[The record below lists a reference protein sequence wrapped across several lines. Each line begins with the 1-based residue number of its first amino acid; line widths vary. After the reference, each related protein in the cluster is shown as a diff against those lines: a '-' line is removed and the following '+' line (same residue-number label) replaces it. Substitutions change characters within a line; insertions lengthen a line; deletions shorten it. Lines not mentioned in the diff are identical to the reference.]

1 MTDKRLH
8 LWLNA
13 LGYDPASPSL
23 HMAGTA
29 SDRHPYA
36 PELHDLLQSTDS
48 VGVQAVLDVEGV
60 PTVGF
65 LVDDGTLLLDE
76 APLTALR
83 QRVWNQG
90 LLSVL
95 LVCTAKTVVPVPV
108 VPKRASGAALS
119 LSEARPDG
127 PLSCADIQSGDIRE
141 RHPDWFRQEERV
153 DRKLLAN
160 LRETVRRLTDRLPK
174 GAALSRDHAQYLVG
188 QVLFISYLE
197 HRGIVSPRYRTER
210 EVGVLRALVAQR
222 DRGGLEHLLTQLK
235 KDFNGDFLERKRGE
249 PSLWVELSDRG
260 YEIIS
265 DLLDATDL
273 ERAQPSFF
281 PYNFRYIPV
290 ELLSGIYESFLG
302 KDSKKQ
308 LAAYYTPRHLA
319 NLVVTQALEHSRDVL
334 AERIFDG
341 ACGSGILLTT
351 AFRRMLGEAE
361 ARRQGVQ
368 LSLRE
373 RITLLEDHIFGSDLS
388 EAACK
393 VTAFSLYLSLLERLE
408 PNDIVALQEDEQ
420 VKLPTLRDRNLF
432 SGDEEGDFFSPS
444 NPHLKRRNLT
454 LILSNPPWM
463 EPAPGTRS
471 SADTWAEQVS
481 EWGPKGVPRALRQM
495 AADYAWRAEDYLA
508 EDGRL
513 CLILPMSLLLKS
525 TSQEF
530 LAGWLTRV
538 IWHRVINFGDL
549 KELLFDDGRFSC
561 VVLLA
566 ERRRPNETG
575 ERVIPTAET
584 FEYWAPK
591 ADIGLAFGRLTLHGV
606 DRHEVQTQAI
616 AHSNREL
623 VTRMWGDDFDLALW
637 AKLRLRGTFGD
648 LFRSPQPR
656 WRRHKGFHRTDNTV
670 PRTDWV
676 SSRRLWDRPF
686 IRPPHLYDCPVVLS
700 TEVEPFP
707 RHAIRQLPRDP
718 DDLMYL
724 FDGPRIVFPDGPA
737 PDRTVRAAF
746 VKDAASFMSSVAA
759 IVGPVEDEDLLRFA
773 AIYLR
778 SDLVRY
784 FMVMQLYQLLSD
796 RDRVSLTDIDR
807 FPFYPPERHPQPE
820 TARAIV
826 RQVADMTR
834 ELERT
839 NPLQREQRWMEQRP
853 DVERLLESYFGLDDD
868 AQAMVHE
875 TVESILPAMRPY
887 GLSRVF
893 ELARLRVSES
903 QAAAYT
909 IALRTELEAWR
920 DARGGEGVFAVDAF
934 LTRQDRSGPFGIVR
948 VSLTPTGKPK
958 AQSTR
963 DDAVVQQVL
972 AQLRQHDLL
981 PLSVSES
988 LYFVPDVV
996 LVAGDAVYLIKPQAE
1011 RLWLRRQARRDAER
1025 IVEATTRVPRANER
1039 AA

>member
-8 LWLNA
+8 LWLNG
-13 LGYDPASPSL
+13 LGYDSASPSL
-23 HMAGTA
+23 HMAGSA
-29 SDRHPYA
+29 SSRHPYA
-36 PELHDLLQSTDS
+36 PELHDLLQPTDS
-48 VGVQAVLDVEGV
+48 VGVQAVFDVEGV

-65 LVDDGTLLLDE
+65 LVDDGSLLLDE
-76 APLTALR
+76 ARLTTLR

-95 LVCTAKTVVPVPV
+95 LVCTAETVVPVPV
-108 VPKRASGAALS
+108 VPKRAAGTALS
-119 LSEARPDG
+119 LSDARPDG
-127 PLSCADIQSGDIRE
+127 PLSCADIQSGDVRE
-141 RHPDWFRQEERV
+141 RYPDWFRQEERV

-160 LRETVRRLTDRLPK
+160 LRETVRHLAAESPK
-174 GAALSRDHAQYLVG
+174 GAALSRDDAQYLVG
-188 QVLFISYLE
+188 QVLFVSYLE
-197 HRGIVSPRYRTER
+197 HRGIVSPVYRDKR
-210 EVGVLRALVAQR
+210 KVGVLRALVAQR
-222 DRGGLEHLLTQLK
+222 DRAGLEHLLARLK
-235 KDFNGDFLERKRGE
+235 KDFNGDFLEPENGTT
-249 PSLWVELSDRG
+249 SLWVELSDRG

-265 DLLDATDL
+265 DFLDATDL

-302 KDSKKQ
+302 RDSKKQ

-373 RITLLEDHIFGSDLS
+373 RITLLKEHIFGSDLS
-388 EAACK
+388 RAACK

-408 PNDIVALQEDEQ
+408 PNDIVALQEDAQ
-420 VKLPTLRDRNLF
+420 VKLPTLQGKNLF
-432 SGDEEGDFFSPS
+432 SGDAEGDFFSPT
-444 NPHLKRRNLT
+444 NPHLKRRDLT
-454 LILSNPPWM
+454 LCLSNPPWM
-463 EPAPGTRS
+463 EPDPGERT
-471 SADTWAEQVS
+471 SADTWVEKVS
-481 EWGPKGVPRALRQM
+481 KEAQEKVPRALRQM

-508 EDGRL
+508 ENGRL

-538 IWHRVINFGDL
+538 IWRRVINFGDL

-566 ERRRPNETG
+566 ERRGPDATG
-575 ERVIPTAET
+575 QHTIPPTET

-591 ADIGLAFGRLTLHGV
+591 ADVGLAFGRLTLHGV

-648 LFRSPQPR
+648 LFRGPRQR
-656 WRRHKGFHRTDNTV
+656 WRRRKGFHRTDNAV

-676 SSRRLWDRPF
+676 SSRPLWDRPF
-686 IRPPHLYDCPVVLS
+686 IRPSHLYDCPVALPA
-700 TEVEPFP
+700 EAEPFP
-707 RHAIRQLPRDP
+707 RREITHLPRDP
-718 DDLMYL
+718 DDLMDL
-724 FDGPRIVFPDGPA
+724 FNGPRILFPDGPA
-737 PDRTVRAAF
+737 PDRSVRAAF
-746 VKDAASFMSSVAA
+746 VNGPASFMSSVGV

-784 FMVMQLYQLLSD
+784 FMVTQLYQLLSD

-820 TARAIV
+820 AARAIV

-834 ELERT
+834 VLERT
-839 NPLQREQRWMEQRP
+839 NPLQREQRWMERRP
-853 DVERLLESYFGLDDD
+853 DVERLLENYFGLNDDT
-868 AQAMVHE
+868 QAMVHE

-909 IALRTELEAWR
+909 TALRTELEAWR
-920 DARGGEGVFAVDAF
+920 DARGGEGGFAVEAF

-958 AQSTR
+958 AHSTH

-972 AQLRQHDLL
+972 AQLRQRDLL
-981 PLSVSES
+981 PLSVSDG

-1011 RLWLRRQARRDAER
+1011 RLWLRRQAHRDAER
-1025 IVEATTRVPRANER
+1025 IVEATTQVPRAKER

>member
-8 LWLNA
+8 LWLNT

-23 HMAGTA
+23 HVAGSA
-29 SDRHPYA
+29 SNRHPYA
-36 PELHDLLQSTDS
+36 PELHDLLQPADS
-48 VGVQAVLDVEGV
+48 VGVQAVFDVEGV

-65 LVDDGTLLLDE
+65 LVDDGSLLLDE
-76 APLTALR
+76 ARLTTLR

-108 VPKRASGAALS
+108 VPKRASGSPLS
-119 LSEARPDG
+119 LAEARPDG

-160 LRETVRRLTDRLPK
+160 LRETVRRLTDTTPK
-174 GAALSRDHAQYLVG
+174 GADLSRDHAQYLVG

-210 EVGVLRALVAQR
+210 EVGVLRALVTQR
-222 DRGGLEHLLTQLK
+222 DRTGLEHLLTQLK
-235 KDFNGDFLERKRGE
+235 KDFNGDFLERKSGE

-260 YEIIS
+260 YEIVS

-302 KDSKKQ
+302 KDSKKK

-319 NLVVTQALEHSRDVL
+319 NLVVTQALGQSRDVL

-368 LSLRE
+368 LSLRK
-373 RITLLEDHIFGSDLS
+373 RITLLEEHIFGSDLS

-420 VKLPTLRDRNLF
+420 VKLPTLQGKNLF
-432 SGDEEGDFFSPS
+432 SGDDEGDFFSPA
-444 NPHLKRRNLT
+444 NPHLKRRDLT
-454 LILSNPPWM
+454 LCLSNPPWM
-463 EPAPGTRS
+463 EPDPGERT
-471 SADTWAEQVS
+471 SADTWVERVS
-481 EWGPKGVPRALRQM
+481 KETQEKVPRALRQM

-508 EDGRL
+508 DNGRL

-538 IWHRVINFGDL
+538 AWHRVINFGDL

-566 ERRRPNETG
+566 ERRRPDATG
-575 ERVIPTAET
+575 KHTIPPTET

-591 ADIGLAFGRLTLHGV
+591 ADVGLAFGRLTLHGV

-648 LFRSPQPR
+648 LFRGPRQR
-656 WRRHKGFHRTDNTV
+656 WRRHKGFHRIDNTI
-670 PRTDWV
+670 PRADWV
-676 SSRRLWDRPF
+676 SSQPLWDRPF
-686 IRPPHLYDCPVVLS
+686 IRPPHLYDCPVALPA
-700 TEVEPFP
+700 EAEPFP
-707 RHAIRQLPRDP
+707 RHEITRLPRDP
-718 DDLMYL
+718 DDLMDL
-724 FDGPRIVFPDGPA
+724 FEGPRILFPDGPA

-746 VKDAASFMSSVAA
+746 VKGPASFMSSVGA
-759 IVGPVEDEDLLRFA
+759 IVGPVDDEDLLRFA

-784 FMVMQLYQLLSD
+784 FMVTQLYQLLSD

-820 TARAIV
+820 VAQAIV

-834 ELERT
+834 ALEHT

-853 DVERLLESYFGLDDD
+853 DVERLLENYFGLNDD

-909 IALRTELEAWR
+909 TALRTELEAWR
-920 DARGGEGVFAVDAF
+920 DARGGEGVFAVEAF

-958 AQSTR
+958 AQSTH

-972 AQLRQHDLL
+972 VQLRQRDLL
-981 PLSVSES
+981 PLSVSDS

-1025 IVEATTRVPRANER
+1025 IVEATTQVPRAKER

>member
-23 HMAGTA
+23 HVAGSSTH
-29 SDRHPYA
+29 RHPYA
-36 PELHDLLQSTDS
+36 PELLDLLQSTDA
-48 VGVQAVLDVEGV
+48 VGVDAVFDVEGV

-76 APLTALR
+76 ARLTTLR

-95 LVCTAKTVVPVPV
+95 LVCTSTSVVPVPV
-108 VPKRASGAALS
+108 VPKRAAGAAVS
-119 LSEARPDG
+119 LTDARRDG
-127 PLSCADIQSGDIRE
+127 PLSCADIQSGDVRE
-141 RHPDWFRQEERV
+141 RYPDWFRQEERV

-160 LRETVRRLTDRLPK
+160 LRETVRRLTEDRPK
-174 GAALSRDHAQYLVG
+174 GAALSRDDAQYLVG

-197 HRGIVSPRYRTER
+197 HRGIVSDVYRTKR
-210 EVGVLRALVAQR
+210 KVGVLRDLVAQR
-222 DRGGLEHLLTQLK
+222 DRAGLERLLAQLK
-235 KDFNGDFLERKRGE
+235 KDFNGDFLEREKGTT
-249 PSLWVELSDRG
+249 SVWVDLSDRG
-260 YEIIS
+260 YTIVS

-302 KDSKKQ
+302 RDSKKE

-351 AFRRMLGEAE
+351 AFRRLLGEAE
-361 ARRQGVQ
+361 ARQGTQ

-373 RITLLEDHIFGSDLS
+373 RRELLQDHIFGSDLS

-408 PNDIVALQEDEQ
+408 PNDIVALREDEQ
-420 VKLPTLRDRNLF
+420 VKLPTLQGKNLF
-432 SGDEEGDFFSPS
+432 SGEEKGDFFSS
-444 NPHLKRRNLT
+444 ANPHLKRGGFSLC
-454 LILSNPPWM
+454 LSNPPWK
-463 EPAPGTRS
+463 EPGPKERS
-471 SADTWAEQVS
+471 SADTWAEKAP
-481 EWGPKGVPRALRQM
+481 GGVPRALRQM
-495 AADYAWRAEDYLA
+495 AADFAWRAEDYLA
-508 EDGRL
+508 ENGRL
-513 CLILPMSLLLKS
+513 CLILPMSLLLKL

-530 LAGWLTRV
+530 LARWLTRV
-538 IWHRVINFGDL
+538 IWRRVINFGDL

-566 ERRRPNETG
+566 ERRRADAVG
-575 ERVIPTAET
+575 EHVIPPTET

-591 ADIGLAFGRLTLHGV
+591 ADVGLAFGRLTLHGV

-616 AHSNREL
+616 ARSNREL

-637 AKLRLRGTFGD
+637 TKLRLRGTFGD
-648 LFRSPQPR
+648 LFRGPRQR
-656 WRRHKGFHRTDNTV
+656 WRRNKGFHRTDNAV
-670 PRTDWV
+670 ARSEWV
-676 SSRRLWDRPF
+676 SSRPLHDRPF
-686 IRPPHLYDCPVVLS
+686 IRPSHLYDCPVVLPA
-700 TEVEPFP
+700 EAEPFP
-707 RHAIRQLPRDP
+707 KRQITHLPRDP
-718 DDLMYL
+718 RELMDL
-724 FDGPRIVFPDGPA
+724 FDGPRILFPDGPA
-737 PDRTVRAAF
+737 PDRSVRAAF
-746 VKDAASFMSSVAA
+746 VKGPASFMSSVGA
-759 IVGPVEDEDLLRFA
+759 IVGPAEDEDLLRFA

-784 FMVMQLYQLLSD
+784 FMVTQLYQLLSD
-796 RDRVSLTDIDR
+796 RDRVSLKDIDR
-807 FPFYPPERHPQPE
+807 FPFYPPDRHPQPK
-820 TARAIV
+820 AAQAIV
-826 RQVADMTR
+826 KQVADMTR
-834 ELERT
+834 TLERT
-839 NPLQREQRWMEQRP
+839 HPLQREHRWAQQRP
-853 DVERLLESYFGLDDD
+853 EVERLLESYFGLNDD

-893 ELARLRVSES
+893 ELARLRVSDT

-909 IALRTELEAWR
+909 SALRTELEAWR
-920 DARGGEGVFAVDAF
+920 DARGGEGVFAVEAF

-958 AQSTR
+958 ATSTQ

-972 AQLRQHDLL
+972 SQLRQHQLL
-981 PLSVSES
+981 PLSVSEH

-1025 IVEATTRVPRANER
+1025 IVEATTHVPHAKER